1 MAESKLVNYPTM
13 AGQLGIA
20 VRTLRTWVSKRKV
33 PHHRLGHRTVLFDP
47 SKVWAVVNKFEVK
60 AAAK

>member
-1 MAESKLVNYPTM
+1 MAESKLVDYATM

-20 VRTLRTWVSKRKV
+20 VRTLRTWVSNRKV

-47 SKVWAVVNKFEVK
+47 PKVWAAVNKFEVK
-60 AAAK
+60 AAAR